1 MNNEIEKIKKKAFHF
16 LDHTK
21 RGRCVSLTN
30 EEVNVLLENI
40 DNAKNTQF
48 QKVLDFIKENNKNI
62 AGIYSVIDEIADGGE
77 MRMLLSVDKNVENL
91 IFNSKTLSPFIMDFY
106 DYEKGLKETI
116 DKRKIQLGDKP
127 KTYHVDANEV
137 IDVCLDIQNSEL
149 NNISNLKHTVEVSTK
164 EVNNIKNLSSTIVE
178 KYKNDLSE
186 TTISLFEKVKNYPD
200 MKEWEEIKNSLDT
213 KKRRTFKI

>member
-21 RGRCVSLTN
+21 RGRHISLTDD
-30 EEVNVLLENI
+30 EVNVLLENI

-48 QKVLDFIKENNKNI
+48 QKVLYFIKENNKNI
-62 AGIYSVIDEIADGGE
+62 AGVYSVIDEISDAGE
-77 MRMLLSVDKNVENL
+77 MRMLLNVDKNVENL

-116 DKRKIQLGDKP
+116 DKRKIQLGNKV

-164 EVNNIKNLSSTIVE
+164 EVNNIKNLSSAIID
-178 KYKNDLSE
+178 KYQNDLSE
-186 TTISLFEKVKNYPD
+186 NSIFLLEKIRDYPD
-200 MKEWEEIKNSLDT
+200 MKIWEEIKNSLDT
-213 KKRRTFKI
+213 KRRTFKI